1 MSKETDE
8 GIVILEPVPEEISL
22 EEAVAAKNIKA
33 INDLIPDISCITPG
47 LLRDA
52 VQAQDLQVIEALLK
66 NVSKEEFIGKPELM
80 KELIDINTPANI
92 KYILSGILKM
102 EARDINQCR
111 ITASGSP
118 EGGYTLFEYAM
129 LNKSSDPEKYLP
141 HIESAFELMDLGA
154 NAAIREGVDIN
165 INKIIASQ
173 RPETNGHTPLTYCI
187 SRGSTTAVRALVDEA
202 GANPNMQ
209 SKEYGLPLSTVL
221 GNLSMEI
228 NVNDKEQMAQTMASQ
243 IAHTLISRGAD
254 INQELISTSKVK
266 TPEYVRLETEAQKL
280 RGEIEGYEAAQKRII
295 GPKEKELIRLGEKDL
310 REAEKE
316 LAKASELE
324 KSEAQRKV
332 DGIKGEIQ
340 QIKEEIKSLKQSEK
354 FLDLEAQITRTKGS
368 LKDNLRSTQ
377 VLRQEGRD
385 FNITETRTTIV
396 DNLKRNRPRG
406 SQKDPVFV
414 LCDMLSDFQTKKK
427 ALDEQLKIVEESASK
442 ISSSSPFKV
451 VKAHRHLCKAAA
463 RTSEKLLDEMLK
475 ESRVHL
481 EPLLE
486 KVQKIKREA
495 DRAKELREEI
505 GHVVGLGGRIMNK
518 SITPEVAA
526 RARGIGDSI
535 IPTTRP
541 RSPIT
546 PPRISEKP
554 TSSLKR

>member
-1 MSKETDE
+1 
-8 GIVILEPVPEEISL
+8 
-22 EEAVAAKNIKA
+22 
-33 INDLIPDISCITPG
+33 
-47 LLRDA
+47 
-52 VQAQDLQVIEALLK
+52 
-66 NVSKEEFIGKPELM
+66 
-80 KELIDINTPANI
+80 
-92 KYILSGILKM
+92 
-102 EARDINQCR
+102 
-111 ITASGSP
+111 
-118 EGGYTLFEYAM
+118 
-129 LNKSSDPEKYLP
+129 
-141 HIESAFELMDLGA
+141 
-154 NAAIREGVDIN
+154 
-165 INKIIASQ
+165 
-173 RPETNGHTPLTYCI
+173 
-187 SRGSTTAVRALVDEA
+187 
-202 GANPNMQ
+202 
-209 SKEYGLPLSTVL
+209 
-221 GNLSMEI
+221 MEI
-228 NVNDKEQMAQTMASQ
+228 NVNDKEQMAQTMTSQ

-332 DGIKGEIQ
+332 DGVKGEIQ
-340 QIKEEIKSLKQSEK
+340 QIKEEIESLKQTEK

-385 FNITETRTTIV
+385 FNITEIRTTIV

-406 SQKDPVFV
+406 NQKDPVFV

>member
-1 MSKETDE
+1 
-8 GIVILEPVPEEISL
+8 
-22 EEAVAAKNIKA
+22 
-33 INDLIPDISCITPG
+33 
-47 LLRDA
+47 
-52 VQAQDLQVIEALLK
+52 
-66 NVSKEEFIGKPELM
+66 
-80 KELIDINTPANI
+80 
-92 KYILSGILKM
+92 
-102 EARDINQCR
+102 
-111 ITASGSP
+111 
-118 EGGYTLFEYAM
+118 M

-154 NAAIREGVDIN
+154 SAALREGAGIDIN
-165 INKIIASQ
+165 KNIESQ

-187 SRGSTTAVRALVDEA
+187 YRGSTTAVRALVDEA
-202 GANPNMQ
+202 RANPNTQ

-228 NVNDKEQMAQTMASQ
+228 NVNDKEQMAQTKASQ

-266 TPEYVRLETEAQKL
+266 TPEYVRLQTEAQKL

-332 DGIKGEIQ
+332 DGIKGQIQ
-340 QIKEEIKSLKQSEK
+340 QIKEEIQNLKQSEK
-354 FLDLEAQITRTKGS
+354 FLDLESQITRAKGS
-368 LKDNLRSTQ
+368 LKDNLRSTDI
-377 VLRQEGRD
+377 LRQEGRD

-396 DNLKRNRPRG
+396 DNLKRNRPG

-427 ALDEQLKIVEESASK
+427 ALDEQLKIVEKSASK
-442 ISSSSPFKV
+442 ISSSSPFKA
-451 VKAHRHLCKAAA
+451 VKAHRHLVKGAAK
-463 RTSEKLLDEMLK
+463 TSEKILEEMLK

-481 EPLLE
+481 EPLSE
-486 KVQKIKREA
+486 KVQKIRHEA

-505 GHVVGLGGRIMNK
+505 GHAVGFRGRIMNK
-518 SITPEVAA
+518 SNITPEVAA
-526 RARGIGDSI
+526 QARGIGDSI
-535 IPTTRP
+535 STIPTTRP
-541 RSPIT
+541 RSSPGSR
-546 PPRISEKP
+546 PKVAGKQ
-554 TSSLKR
+554 TSLER